1 MEGLLKLI
9 GWSLRK
15 VSLSFDREADVN
27 AIMPTILSAC
37 PKLTELTLGDSY
49 VDLDQF
55 AAVYE
60 DMGSSED
67 ENSISSLKFQDF
79 YGIGDGEGK
88 NFMKLLGDPTSHL
101 AKHLV
106 ELTLIAEEYAEPLGH
121 PTLAELWTTLEKN
134 TRLEKVEVMVSRT
147 MWSAILKRRL
157 RRFNGQV
164 LPPRPLALPCKL
176 AFLSAA
182 RPEDNT
188 DDEVSPAAQRL
199 DRRVLSLIFEF
210 AATRVVRSVKVYG

>member
-1 MEGLLKLI
+1 LI

-60 DMGSSED
+60 DMGSSD
-67 ENSISSLKFQDF
+67 DGVAISSLKFEDF
-79 YGIGDGEGK
+79 YGLGDAEGLK
-88 NFMKLLGDPTSHL
+88 FMKLLGDPTSRL
-101 AKHLV
+101 AKNLL

-121 PTLAELWTTLEKN
+121 PTLGELWMALEKN
-134 TRLEKVEVMVSRT
+134 SRLEKVEVMASRT
-147 MWSAILKRRL
+147 TLSVVLKQRL

-182 RPEDNT
+182 RPEGIN
-188 DDEVSPAAQRL
+188 DDEVPPALQRL
-199 DRRVLSLIFEF
+199 DRRVLSLVFEF
-210 AATRVVRSVKVYG
+210 AATRVVRSVKVHG